1 MMNPMFPQLLY
12 RPLAYYSQ
20 DVCNA
25 AEDRDIS
32 NTLSPAQ
39 KGILNSCHF
48 PSVVGALFPIARP
61 GHVCYYKD
69 INKKMTRKWAA
80 V

>member
-12 RPLAYYSQ
+12 RPLSYYSQ

-25 AEDRDIS
+25 AEKRGICDA
-32 NTLSPAQ
+32 LSPAQ
-39 KGILNSCHF
+39 KGILDSCHF

-61 GHVCYYKD
+61 GHVCYCKD
-69 INKKMTRKWAA
+69 INKKMTMTWEA